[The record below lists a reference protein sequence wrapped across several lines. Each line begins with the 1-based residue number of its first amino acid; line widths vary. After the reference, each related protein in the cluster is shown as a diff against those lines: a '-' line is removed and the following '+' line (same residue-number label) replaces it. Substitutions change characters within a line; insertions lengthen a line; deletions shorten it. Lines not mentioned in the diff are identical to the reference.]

1 MYWQS
6 YIHMA
11 PSLIPIQSLRLKRQC
26 TYIFSKTL
34 FATMQSAV
42 VSGMCDTEPIF
53 IQLERN
59 PEVLTHWNLDRP
71 AGI

>member
-1 MYWQS
+1 
-6 YIHMA
+6 MA
-11 PSLIPIQSLRLKRQC
+11 PSLSPIQSLRLKRQC

-59 PEVLTHWNLDRP
+59 PEVLTH
-71 AGI
+71 